1 MKKDKFRILV
11 VDDED
16 SIRNRCV
23 QLLQRKDYNVLGVND
38 GKQALFLIKKDNFSL
53 VIADI
58 RMPGLNGI
66 DLLERIKETCPD
78 TEVVMITGYGTV
90 DNAVEAMKLGAYD
103 YITKPFDMERLL
115 KVVEH
120 IETKFSL
127 KKEIGVLR
135 DELKKFSS
143 YHDFIGVSKEVQ
155 QIFELVQKVSPIDCN
170 VLIQGESGT
179 GKGLLA
185 RAIHFG
191 SPRSK
196 YPFVVVD
203 CAALTESLLESE
215 LFGYMKG
222 AFTGAYANK
231 EGYFKIAD
239 KGTIFLDE
247 ISELSTSLQGKLLRM
262 AQDHE
267 IVPVGGTKSFKINT
281 RIVAA
286 TNRNLEQFVKEGK
299 FREDL
304 YFRINVVKIDIPP
317 LRERKEDILPL
328 THFFLDK
335 FKKRFDKNDL
345 LIDQQVLAFF
355 QQYEWPGNVR
365 ELENVVQLMVITADQ
380 QRITMNNLPEKMK
393 PVRSVQGTEEYGDPL
408 NLDFAEA
415 RKRYLDSFTRDY
427 LLDALRCY
435 QGNISKTAKE
445 IKVQRPSIQRM
456 LKRYKIK
463 KEEYMQEV

>member
-1 MKKDKFRILV
+1 MKNDKFRILV

-23 QLLQRKDYNVLGVND
+23 QLLQRKDYNVRGVND
-38 GKQALFLIKKDNFSL
+38 GEQALFLTTKDRFSL
-53 VIADI
+53 VFTDI

-66 DLLERIKETCPD
+66 DLLERIKEMSPD

-90 DNAVEAMKLGAYD
+90 ENAVEAIKLGAYD
-103 YITKPFDMERLL
+103 YITKPFDMDRLL

-120 IETKFSL
+120 VETKFSL
-127 KKEIGVLR
+127 KKEIDVLR
-135 DELKKFSS
+135 NELKKFSS
-143 YHDFIGVSKEVQ
+143 YYDFIGISDKIQ
-155 QIFELVQKVSPIDCN
+155 PIFALVQKVSPIDCN

-185 RAIHFG
+185 HAIHFG
-191 SPRSK
+191 SPRSE

-222 AFTGAYANK
+222 AFTGAYADK

-239 KGTIFLDE
+239 KGTILLDE

-267 IVPVGGTKSFKINT
+267 IIPVGGTKSFKINT
-281 RIVAA
+281 RIIAA
-286 TNRNLEQFVKEGK
+286 TNKNLEQLVKEGK

-304 YFRINVVKIDIPP
+304 FFRINVVKIDIPP
-317 LRERKEDILPL
+317 LREREEDILPL

-335 FKKRFDKNDL
+335 FKKRFDKNNL
-345 LIDQQVLAFF
+345 SIDQEVLAFF

-365 ELENVVQLMVITADQ
+365 ELENAVQQMVITADQ
-380 QRITMNNLPEKMK
+380 QRVTINDLPDKIRCIRPAQGMEEHGDLLQMN
-393 PVRSVQGTEEYGDPL
+393 
-408 NLDFAEA
+408 FAEA
-415 RKRYLDSFTRDY
+415 RKSYLDNFTREY

-445 IKVQRPSIQRM
+445 IKVQRPSLQRM
-456 LKRYKIK
+456 MKRYKIK
-463 KEEYMQEV
+463 KEELM

>member
-1 MKKDKFRILV
+1 MKNDKFRILV

-23 QLLQRKDYNVLGVND
+23 QLLQRKDYNVRGVND
-38 GKQALFLIKKDNFSL
+38 GEQALFLIIKDRFSL
-53 VIADI
+53 VFTDI

-66 DLLERIKETCPD
+66 DLLERIKEISPD

-90 DNAVEAMKLGAYD
+90 ENAVEAIKLGAYD
-103 YITKPFDMERLL
+103 YITKPFDMDRLL

-120 IETKFSL
+120 VETKFSL
-127 KKEIGVLR
+127 RKEINVLR
-135 DELKKFSS
+135 NELKKFSS
-143 YHDFIGVSKEVQ
+143 YHDFIGISDKIQ
-155 QIFELVQKVSPIDCN
+155 PIFELVQKVSPIDCN

-185 RAIHFG
+185 HAIHFG
-191 SPRSK
+191 SPRSE

-222 AFTGAYANK
+222 AFTGAYADK

-267 IVPVGGTKSFKINT
+267 IIPVGGTKSFKINT

-286 TNRNLEQFVKEGK
+286 TNKNLEQLVKEGK

-304 YFRINVVKIDIPP
+304 FFRINVVKIDIPP

-328 THFFLDK
+328 THLFLDK
-335 FKKRFDKNDL
+335 FKKRFDKNNL
-345 LIDQQVLAFF
+345 SIDQQVLAFF

-365 ELENVVQLMVITADQ
+365 ELENAVQQMVITADQ
-380 QRITMNNLPEKMK
+380 QRVTINDLPDKIRCIRPVQDMEEHGGLLQMN
-393 PVRSVQGTEEYGDPL
+393 
-408 NLDFAEA
+408 FAEA
-415 RKRYLDSFTRDY
+415 RRSYLDNFTREY

-445 IKVQRPSIQRM
+445 IKVQRPSLQRM
-456 LKRYKIK
+456 MKRYKIK
-463 KEEYMQEV
+463 KEELM

>member
-1 MKKDKFRILV
+1 MKNDKFRILV

-23 QLLQRKDYNVLGVND
+23 QLLQRRDYNVRGVND
-38 GKQALFLIKKDNFSL
+38 GEQALFLITKDRFSL
-53 VIADI
+53 VFTDI

-66 DLLERIKETCPD
+66 DLLERIKEISPD

-90 DNAVEAMKLGAYD
+90 ENAVEAIKLGAYD
-103 YITKPFDMERLL
+103 YITKPFDMDRLL

-120 IETKFSL
+120 VETKFSL
-127 KKEIGVLR
+127 RKEIDVLR
-135 DELKKFSS
+135 NELKKFSS
-143 YHDFIGVSKEVQ
+143 YHDFIGISDKIQ
-155 QIFELVQKVSPIDCN
+155 PIFALVQKVSPIDCN

-185 RAIHFG
+185 HAIHFG
-191 SPRSK
+191 SPRSE

-222 AFTGAYANK
+222 AFTGAYADK

-247 ISELSTSLQGKLLRM
+247 ISEISTSLQGKLLRM

-267 IVPVGGTKSFKINT
+267 IIPVGGTKSFKINT

-286 TNRNLEQFVKEGK
+286 TNKNLEQLVKEGK

-304 YFRINVVKIDIPP
+304 FFRINVVKIDIPP

-335 FKKRFDKNDL
+335 FKKRFDKNNL
-345 LIDQQVLAFF
+345 SIDQQVLAFF

-365 ELENVVQLMVITADQ
+365 ELENVVQQIVITADQ
-380 QRITMNNLPEKMK
+380 QRVTINDLPDKIRCIRPVQDMEEHGDLLQMN
-393 PVRSVQGTEEYGDPL
+393 
-408 NLDFAEA
+408 FAEA
-415 RKRYLDSFTRDY
+415 RKSYLDNFTREY

-445 IKVQRPSIQRM
+445 IKVQRPSLQRM
-456 LKRYKIK
+456 MKRYKIK
-463 KEEYMQEV
+463 KEELM

>member
-1 MKKDKFRILV
+1 MKRDKFSILV

-23 QLLQRKDYNVLGVND
+23 QLLQKKDYNVRGVND
-38 GKQALFLIKKDNFSL
+38 GEQALFLIKKDDFSL

-66 DLLERIKETCPD
+66 DLLEKIKETRPG

-103 YITKPFDMERLL
+103 YITKPFDMDRLL

-120 IETKFSL
+120 VETNFSL
-127 KKEIGVLR
+127 KNEIGVLR
-135 DELKKFSS
+135 DKLKVFSS
-143 YHDFIGVSKEVQ
+143 QHDFIGVSEEVQ
-155 QIFELVQKVSPIDCN
+155 QIFELVQKISPIDCN

-185 RAIHFG
+185 NAIHSG
-191 SPRSK
+191 SPRK
-196 YPFVVVD
+196 ENPFVVVD

-267 IVPVGGTKSFKINT
+267 IIPVGGTKPFKINT
-281 RIVAA
+281 RILAA
-286 TNRNLEQFVKEGK
+286 TNKNLEQLVKEGK

-304 YFRINVVKIDIPP
+304 YFRINVVKINIPP

-335 FKKRFDKNDL
+335 FKKRFDKNEL
-345 LIDQQVLAFF
+345 SVDQQVLAFF
-355 QQYEWPGNVR
+355 QRYEWPGNVR
-365 ELENVVQLMVITADQ
+365 ELENVVQRMVITADQ
-380 QRITMNNLPEKMK
+380 RKITMNDLPEKM
-393 PVRSVQGTEEYGDPL
+393 RSVRPPEGAEEHSDLSNP
-408 NLDFAEA
+408 DFAEA
-415 RKRYLDSFTRDY
+415 RKRCLDDFTREY
-427 LLDALRCY
+427 LVDSLRCY

-445 IKVQRPSIQRM
+445 IKIQRPSIQRM

-463 KEEYMQEV
+463 KEEYM

>member
-1 MKKDKFRILV
+1 MKNDKFRILV

-23 QLLQRKDYNVLGVND
+23 QLLQRRDYNVRGVND
-38 GKQALFLIKKDNFSL
+38 GEQALFLITKDRFSL
-53 VIADI
+53 VFTDI

-66 DLLERIKETCPD
+66 DLLERIKEMSPD

-90 DNAVEAMKLGAYD
+90 ENAVEAIKLGAYD
-103 YITKPFDMERLL
+103 YITKPFDMDRLL

-120 IETKFSL
+120 VETKFSL
-127 KKEIGVLR
+127 RKEIDVLR
-135 DELKKFSS
+135 NELKKFSS
-143 YHDFIGVSKEVQ
+143 YHDFIGISDKIQ
-155 QIFELVQKVSPIDCN
+155 PIFALVQKVSPIDCN

-185 RAIHFG
+185 HAIHFG
-191 SPRSK
+191 SPRSE

-222 AFTGAYANK
+222 AFTGAYADK

-247 ISELSTSLQGKLLRM
+247 ISEISTSLQGKLLRM

-267 IVPVGGTKSFKINT
+267 IIPVGGTKSFKINT

-286 TNRNLEQFVKEGK
+286 TNKNLEQLVKEGK

-304 YFRINVVKIDIPP
+304 FFRINVVKIDIPP

-335 FKKRFDKNDL
+335 FKKRFDKNNL
-345 LIDQQVLAFF
+345 SIDQQVLAFF

-365 ELENVVQLMVITADQ
+365 ELENVVQQMVITADQ
-380 QRITMNNLPEKMK
+380 QRVTINDLPDKIRCIRPVQDMEEHGDLLQMN
-393 PVRSVQGTEEYGDPL
+393 
-408 NLDFAEA
+408 FAEA
-415 RKRYLDSFTRDY
+415 RKSYLDNFTREY

-445 IKVQRPSIQRM
+445 IKVQRPSLQRM
-456 LKRYKIK
+456 MKRYKIK
-463 KEEYMQEV
+463 KEELM

>member
-1 MKKDKFRILV
+1 MKKDKFNILV

-23 QLLQRKDYNVLGVND
+23 QLLQRKGYTVRGVND
-38 GKQALFLIKKDNFSL
+38 GEQALFIIKKDNLSL

-58 RMPGLNGI
+58 RMSGLNGI
-66 DLLERIKETCPD
+66 DLLEKIKETHPD
-78 TEVVMITGYGTV
+78 IEVVMITGYGTV

-103 YITKPFDMERLL
+103 YITKPFDMDRLL

-120 IETKFSL
+120 IETKFAL
-127 KKEIGVLR
+127 KNEIGALK
-135 DELKKFSS
+135 DELKKFSAQ
-143 YHDFIGVSKEVQ
+143 HDFIGVSDEVQ
-155 QIFELVQKVSPIDCN
+155 HIFQLVQKISPIDCN

-185 RAIHFG
+185 HAIHSG
-191 SPRSK
+191 SPRNK
-196 YPFVVVD
+196 NPFVVVD

-267 IVPVGGTKSFKINT
+267 IIPVGGTKPVKINT
-281 RIVAA
+281 RILAA
-286 TNRNLEQFVKEGK
+286 TNRNLEQRVKEGK

-317 LRERKEDILPL
+317 LRERKEDIAPL
-328 THFFLDK
+328 THFFFDK
-335 FKKRFDKNDL
+335 FKKRFDKNIL
-345 LIDQQVLAFF
+345 SIDQQVLDFF
-355 QQYEWPGNVR
+355 QRYEWPGNVR
-365 ELENVVQLMVITADQ
+365 ELENVVQRMVITADK
-380 QRITMNNLPEKMK
+380 RMATMEDLPEKMRFAM
-393 PVRSVQGTEEYGDPL
+393 PEQVNEGRDTLHG
-408 NLDFAEA
+408 LDFTEA
-415 RKRYLDSFTRDY
+415 RKRCLDSFTREY
-427 LLDALRCY
+427 LVDALRHC

-445 IKVQRPSIQRM
+445 ISIQRPSIQRM
-456 LKRYKIK
+456 IKRYDIR
-463 KEEYMQEV
+463 KEEYM

>member
-1 MKKDKFRILV
+1 MKKDRFSILV

-23 QLLQRKDYNVLGVND
+23 QLLQKRHYNVQGVSD
-38 GKQALFLIKKDNFSL
+38 GEQALFLIKKSDFSL

-66 DLLERIKETCPD
+66 DLLEKIKEGHPD

-90 DNAVEAMKLGAYD
+90 DSAVEAMKLGAYD
-103 YITKPFDMERLL
+103 YITKPFDMDRLL

-120 IETKFSL
+120 VETNFSL
-127 KKEIGVLR
+127 KHEIGVLK
-135 DELKKFSS
+135 DELKKISS
-143 YHDFIGVSKEVQ
+143 QYDFIGVSEEVQ
-155 QIFELVQKVSPIDCN
+155 QIFKLVQKISPIDCN

-185 RAIHFG
+185 NAIHSG
-191 SPRSK
+191 SPRNK

-267 IVPVGGTKSFKINT
+267 IIPVGGTKPVKINT
-281 RIVAA
+281 RILAA
-286 TNRNLEQFVKEGK
+286 TNRNLEQLVKEGK

-304 YFRINVVKIDIPP
+304 YFRINVVKIDIPS

-328 THFFLDK
+328 TQFFLDK
-335 FKKRFDKNDL
+335 FKKRFDKNEL
-345 LIDQQVLAFF
+345 SIDRQVLDYF

-365 ELENVVQLMVITADQ
+365 ELENVVQRMVITAD
-380 QRITMNNLPEKMK
+380 RRNATMDHLPEKM
-393 PVRSVQGTEEYGDPL
+393 RSMRQPEDAEERRDLPI
-408 NLDFAEA
+408 LDFAEA
-415 RKRYLDSFTRDY
+415 RKRCLDNFTREY
-427 LLDALRCY
+427 LVDALRHC

-445 IKVQRPSIQRM
+445 INIQRPSIQRM
-456 LKRYKIK
+456 LKRYNIN
-463 KEEYMQEV
+463 KEEYM

>member
-1 MKKDKFRILV
+1 MKNDKFRILV

-23 QLLQRKDYNVLGVND
+23 QLLQRKDYNVRGVND
-38 GKQALFLIKKDNFSL
+38 GEQALFLITKDRFSL
-53 VIADI
+53 VFTDI

-66 DLLERIKETCPD
+66 DLLERIKEMSPD

-90 DNAVEAMKLGAYD
+90 ENAVEAIKLGAYD
-103 YITKPFDMERLL
+103 YITKPFDMDRLL

-120 IETKFSL
+120 VETKFSL
-127 KKEIGVLR
+127 KKEIDVLR
-135 DELKKFSS
+135 NELKKFSS
-143 YHDFIGVSKEVQ
+143 YYDFIGISDKIQ
-155 QIFELVQKVSPIDCN
+155 PIFALVQKVSPIDCN

-185 RAIHFG
+185 HAIHFG
-191 SPRSK
+191 SPRSE

-222 AFTGAYANK
+222 AFTGAYADK

-267 IVPVGGTKSFKINT
+267 IIPVGGTKSFKINT

-286 TNRNLEQFVKEGK
+286 TNKNLEQLVKEGK

-304 YFRINVVKIDIPP
+304 FFRINVVKIDIPP

-335 FKKRFDKNDL
+335 FKKRFDKNNL
-345 LIDQQVLAFF
+345 SIDQQVLAFF

-365 ELENVVQLMVITADQ
+365 ELENAVQQMVITADQ
-380 QRITMNNLPEKMK
+380 QRVTINDLPDKIRCIRPVQDMEEHGDLLQMN
-393 PVRSVQGTEEYGDPL
+393 
-408 NLDFAEA
+408 FAEA
-415 RKRYLDSFTRDY
+415 RKSYLDNFTREY

-445 IKVQRPSIQRM
+445 IKVQRPSLQRM
-456 LKRYKIK
+456 MKRYKIK
-463 KEEYMQEV
+463 KEEFM

>member
-1 MKKDKFRILV
+1 MKNDKFRILV

-16 SIRNRCV
+16 SIRDRCV
-23 QLLQRKDYNVLGVND
+23 QLLQRKDYNVRGVND
-38 GKQALFLIKKDNFSL
+38 GEQALFLITKDRFSL
-53 VIADI
+53 VFTDI

-66 DLLERIKETCPD
+66 DLLERIKEMSPD

-90 DNAVEAMKLGAYD
+90 ENAVEAIKLGAYD
-103 YITKPFDMERLL
+103 YITKPFDMDKLL

-120 IETKFSL
+120 VETKFSL
-127 KKEIGVLR
+127 KKEIDVLR
-135 DELKKFSS
+135 NELKKFSS
-143 YHDFIGVSKEVQ
+143 YYDFIGISDKIQ
-155 QIFELVQKVSPIDCN
+155 PIFALVQKVSPIDCN

-185 RAIHFG
+185 HAIHFG
-191 SPRSK
+191 SPRSE

-222 AFTGAYANK
+222 AFTGAYADK

-239 KGTIFLDE
+239 KGTILLDE

-267 IVPVGGTKSFKINT
+267 IIPVGGTKSFKINT
-281 RIVAA
+281 RIIAA
-286 TNRNLEQFVKEGK
+286 TNKNLEQLVKEGK

-304 YFRINVVKIDIPP
+304 FFRINVVKIDIPP

-335 FKKRFDKNDL
+335 FKKRFDKNNL
-345 LIDQQVLAFF
+345 SIDQQVLAFF

-365 ELENVVQLMVITADQ
+365 ELENAVQQMVITADQ
-380 QRITMNNLPEKMK
+380 QRVTINDLPDKIRCIRPVQDMEEHGDLLQMN
-393 PVRSVQGTEEYGDPL
+393 
-408 NLDFAEA
+408 FAEA
-415 RKRYLDSFTRDY
+415 RKSYLDNFTREY

-445 IKVQRPSIQRM
+445 IKVQRPSLQRM
-456 LKRYKIK
+456 MKRYKIK
-463 KEEYMQEV
+463 KEELM

>member
-1 MKKDKFRILV
+1 MKNDKFRILV

-23 QLLQRKDYNVLGVND
+23 QLLQRKDYNVRGVND
-38 GKQALFLIKKDNFSL
+38 GEQALFLITKDRFSL
-53 VIADI
+53 VFTDI

-66 DLLERIKETCPD
+66 DLLERIKEMSPD

-90 DNAVEAMKLGAYD
+90 ENAVEAIKLGAYD
-103 YITKPFDMERLL
+103 YITKPFDMDRLL

-120 IETKFSL
+120 VETKFSL
-127 KKEIGVLR
+127 KKEIDVLR
-135 DELKKFSS
+135 NELKKFSS
-143 YHDFIGVSKEVQ
+143 YYDFIGISDKIQ
-155 QIFELVQKVSPIDCN
+155 PIFALVQKVSPIDCN

-185 RAIHFG
+185 HAIHFG
-191 SPRSK
+191 SPRSE

-222 AFTGAYANK
+222 AFTGAYADK

-267 IVPVGGTKSFKINT
+267 IIPVGGTKSFKINT

-286 TNRNLEQFVKEGK
+286 TNKNLEQLVKEGK

-304 YFRINVVKIDIPP
+304 FFRINVVKIDIPP

-335 FKKRFDKNDL
+335 FKKRFDKNNL
-345 LIDQQVLAFF
+345 SIDQEVLAFF

-365 ELENVVQLMVITADQ
+365 ELENAVQQMVITADQ
-380 QRITMNNLPEKMK
+380 QRVTINDLPDKIRCIRPVQDMEEHGDLLQMN
-393 PVRSVQGTEEYGDPL
+393 
-408 NLDFAEA
+408 FAEA
-415 RKRYLDSFTRDY
+415 RKSYLDNFTREY

-445 IKVQRPSIQRM
+445 IKVQRPSLQRM
-456 LKRYKIK
+456 VKRYKIK
-463 KEEYMQEV
+463 KEELM

>member
-1 MKKDKFRILV
+1 
-11 VDDED
+11 
-16 SIRNRCV
+16 
-23 QLLQRKDYNVLGVND
+23 LLQRKDYNVRGVND
-38 GKQALFLIKKDNFSL
+38 GEQALFLTTKDRFSL
-53 VIADI
+53 VFTDI

-66 DLLERIKETCPD
+66 DLLERIKEMSPD

-90 DNAVEAMKLGAYD
+90 ENAVEAIKLGAYD
-103 YITKPFDMERLL
+103 YITKPFDMDRLL

-120 IETKFSL
+120 VETKFSL
-127 KKEIGVLR
+127 KKEIDVLR
-135 DELKKFSS
+135 NELKKFSS
-143 YHDFIGVSKEVQ
+143 YYDFIGISDKIQ
-155 QIFELVQKVSPIDCN
+155 PIFALVQKVSPIDCN

-185 RAIHFG
+185 HAIHFG
-191 SPRSK
+191 SPRSE

-222 AFTGAYANK
+222 AFTGAYADK

-239 KGTIFLDE
+239 KGTILLDE

-267 IVPVGGTKSFKINT
+267 IIPVGGTKSFKINT
-281 RIVAA
+281 RIIAA
-286 TNRNLEQFVKEGK
+286 TNKNLEQLVKEGK

-304 YFRINVVKIDIPP
+304 FFRINVVKIDIPP

-335 FKKRFDKNDL
+335 FKKRFDKNNL
-345 LIDQQVLAFF
+345 SIDQQVLAFF

-365 ELENVVQLMVITADQ
+365 ELENAVQQMVITADQ
-380 QRITMNNLPEKMK
+380 QRVTINDLPDKIRCIRPVQDMEEHGDLLQMN
-393 PVRSVQGTEEYGDPL
+393 
-408 NLDFAEA
+408 FAEA
-415 RKRYLDSFTRDY
+415 RKSYLDNFTREY

-445 IKVQRPSIQRM
+445 IKVQRPSLQRM
-456 LKRYKIK
+456 MKRYKIK
-463 KEEYMQEV
+463 KEELM

>member
-1 MKKDKFRILV
+1 MKNDKFRILV

-23 QLLQRKDYNVLGVND
+23 QLLQRKDYNVRGVND
-38 GKQALFLIKKDNFSL
+38 GEQALFLITKDRFSL
-53 VIADI
+53 VFTDI

-66 DLLERIKETCPD
+66 DLLERIKEISPD

-90 DNAVEAMKLGAYD
+90 ENAVEAIKLGAYD
-103 YITKPFDMERLL
+103 YITKPFDMDKLL

-120 IETKFSL
+120 VETKFSL
-127 KKEIGVLR
+127 KKEIDVLR
-135 DELKKFSS
+135 NELKKFSS
-143 YHDFIGVSKEVQ
+143 YYDFIGISDKIQ
-155 QIFELVQKVSPIDCN
+155 PIFALVQKVSPIDCN

-185 RAIHFG
+185 HAIHFG
-191 SPRSK
+191 SPRSE

-222 AFTGAYANK
+222 AFTGAYADK

-247 ISELSTSLQGKLLRM
+247 ISEISTSLQGKLLRM

-267 IVPVGGTKSFKINT
+267 IIPVGGTKSFKINT
-281 RIVAA
+281 RIIAA
-286 TNRNLEQFVKEGK
+286 TNKNLEQLVKEGK

-304 YFRINVVKIDIPP
+304 FFRINVVKIDIPP
-317 LRERKEDILPL
+317 LREREEDILPL

-335 FKKRFDKNDL
+335 FKKRFDKNNL
-345 LIDQQVLAFF
+345 SIDQEVLAFF

-365 ELENVVQLMVITADQ
+365 ELENAVQQMVITADQ
-380 QRITMNNLPEKMK
+380 QRVTINDLPDKIRCIRPVQDMEEHGDLLQMN
-393 PVRSVQGTEEYGDPL
+393 
-408 NLDFAEA
+408 FAEA
-415 RKRYLDSFTRDY
+415 RKSYLDNFTREY

-445 IKVQRPSIQRM
+445 IKVQRPSLQRM
-456 LKRYKIK
+456 MKRYKIK
-463 KEEYMQEV
+463 KEEFM

>member
-1 MKKDKFRILV
+1 MKNDEFRILV

-23 QLLQRKDYNVLGVND
+23 QLLQRKDYNVRGVND
-38 GKQALFLIKKDNFSL
+38 GEQALFLITKDRFSL
-53 VIADI
+53 VFTDI

-66 DLLERIKETCPD
+66 DLLERIKEISPD

-90 DNAVEAMKLGAYD
+90 ENAVEAIKLGAYD
-103 YITKPFDMERLL
+103 YITKPFDMDKLL

-120 IETKFSL
+120 VETKFSL
-127 KKEIGVLR
+127 KKEIDVLR
-135 DELKKFSS
+135 NELKKFSS
-143 YHDFIGVSKEVQ
+143 YYDFIGISDKIQ
-155 QIFELVQKVSPIDCN
+155 PIFALVQKVSPIDCN

-185 RAIHFG
+185 HAIHFG
-191 SPRSK
+191 SPRSE

-222 AFTGAYANK
+222 AFTGAYADK

-239 KGTIFLDE
+239 KGTILLDE

-267 IVPVGGTKSFKINT
+267 IIPVGGTKSFKINT
-281 RIVAA
+281 RIIAA
-286 TNRNLEQFVKEGK
+286 TNKNLEQLVKEGK

-304 YFRINVVKIDIPP
+304 FFRINVVKIDIPP

-335 FKKRFDKNDL
+335 FKKRFDKNNL
-345 LIDQQVLAFF
+345 SIDQQVLAFF

-365 ELENVVQLMVITADQ
+365 ELENAVQQMVITADQ
-380 QRITMNNLPEKMK
+380 QRVTINDLPDKIRCIRPVQDMEEHGDLLQMN
-393 PVRSVQGTEEYGDPL
+393 
-408 NLDFAEA
+408 FAEA
-415 RKRYLDSFTRDY
+415 RKSYLDNFTREY

-445 IKVQRPSIQRM
+445 IKVQRPSLQRM
-456 LKRYKIK
+456 MKRYKIK
-463 KEEYMQEV
+463 KEELM

>member
-1 MKKDKFRILV
+1 MKKDKFNILV

-23 QLLQRKDYNVLGVND
+23 QLLQRKGYTVRGVND
-38 GKQALFLIKKDNFSL
+38 GEQALFIIKKDNLSL

-66 DLLERIKETCPD
+66 DLLEKIKETHPD
-78 TEVVMITGYGTV
+78 IEVVMITGYGTI

-103 YITKPFDMERLL
+103 YITKPFDMDRLL

-120 IETKFSL
+120 IETKFAL
-127 KKEIGVLR
+127 KNEIGALK
-135 DELKKFSS
+135 DELKKFSAQ
-143 YHDFIGVSKEVQ
+143 HDFIGVSDEVQ
-155 QIFELVQKVSPIDCN
+155 HIFQLVQKISPIDCN

-185 RAIHFG
+185 HAIHSG
-191 SPRSK
+191 SPRNK
-196 YPFVVVD
+196 NPFVVVD

-267 IVPVGGTKSFKINT
+267 IIPVGGTKPVKINT
-281 RIVAA
+281 RILAA
-286 TNRNLEQFVKEGK
+286 TNRNLEQRVKEGK

-317 LRERKEDILPL
+317 LRERKEDIAPL
-328 THFFLDK
+328 THFFFDK
-335 FKKRFDKNDL
+335 FKKRFDKNIL
-345 LIDQQVLAFF
+345 SIDQQVLDFF
-355 QQYEWPGNVR
+355 QRYEWPGNVR
-365 ELENVVQLMVITADQ
+365 ELENVVQRMVITADK
-380 QRITMNNLPEKMK
+380 RMATMEDLPEKMRFAM
-393 PVRSVQGTEEYGDPL
+393 PEQANEGRDTLHS
-408 NLDFAEA
+408 LDFTEA
-415 RKRYLDSFTRDY
+415 RKRCLDSFTREY
-427 LLDALRCY
+427 LVDALRHC

-445 IKVQRPSIQRM
+445 ISIQRPSIQRM
-456 LKRYKIK
+456 IKRYDIR
-463 KEEYMQEV
+463 KEEYM

>member
-1 MKKDKFRILV
+1 MKNDKFRILV

-23 QLLQRKDYNVLGVND
+23 QLLQRKDYNVRGVND
-38 GKQALFLIKKDNFSL
+38 GEQALFLIIKDRFSL
-53 VIADI
+53 VFTDI

-66 DLLERIKETCPD
+66 DLLERIKEISPD

-90 DNAVEAMKLGAYD
+90 ENAVEAIKLGAYD
-103 YITKPFDMERLL
+103 YITKPFDMDRLL

-120 IETKFSL
+120 VETKFSL
-127 KKEIGVLR
+127 RKEIDVLKN
-135 DELKKFSS
+135 ELKKFSS
-143 YHDFIGVSKEVQ
+143 YHDFIGISDKIQ
-155 QIFELVQKVSPIDCN
+155 PIFELVQKVSPIDCN

-185 RAIHFG
+185 HAIHFG
-191 SPRSK
+191 SPRSE

-222 AFTGAYANK
+222 AFTGAYADK

-267 IVPVGGTKSFKINT
+267 IIPVGGTKSFKINT

-286 TNRNLEQFVKEGK
+286 TNKNLEQLVKEGK

-304 YFRINVVKIDIPP
+304 FFRINVVKIDIPP

-328 THFFLDK
+328 THLFLDK
-335 FKKRFDKNDL
+335 FKKRFDKNNL
-345 LIDQQVLAFF
+345 SIDQQVLAFF

-365 ELENVVQLMVITADQ
+365 ELENAVQQMVITADQ
-380 QRITMNNLPEKMK
+380 QRVTINDLPDKIRCIRPVQDMEEHGGLLQMN
-393 PVRSVQGTEEYGDPL
+393 
-408 NLDFAEA
+408 FAEA
-415 RKRYLDSFTRDY
+415 RRSYLDNFTREY

-445 IKVQRPSIQRM
+445 IKVQRPSLQRM
-456 LKRYKIK
+456 MKRYKIK
-463 KEEYMQEV
+463 KEELM

>member
-1 MKKDKFRILV
+1 MKKNKFSILV

-23 QLLQRKDYNVLGVND
+23 QLLQKKDYSVQGVSD
-38 GKQALFLIKKDNFSL
+38 GEQALFLIKKDNFSL

-66 DLLERIKETCPD
+66 DLLEKIKETCPD

-103 YITKPFDMERLL
+103 YLTKPFDMDRLL

-120 IETKFSL
+120 VETNFSL
-127 KKEIGVLR
+127 KNEIGVLR
-135 DELKKFSS
+135 DKLKTFSS
-143 YHDFIGVSKEVQ
+143 QHDFIGVSEDVQ
-155 QIFELVQKVSPIDCN
+155 QIFELVQKISPIDCN

-185 RAIHFG
+185 NAIHSG
-191 SPRSK
+191 SPRK
-196 YPFVVVD
+196 EYPFVVVD

-239 KGTIFLDE
+239 RGTIFLDE

-267 IVPVGGTKSFKINT
+267 IIPVGGTQPIKINT

-286 TNRNLEQFVKEGK
+286 TNKNLEQLVKEGK

-304 YFRINVVKIDIPP
+304 YFRINVVKISIPP
-317 LRERKEDILPL
+317 LRERREDILPL
-328 THFFLDK
+328 MHFFLDK
-335 FKKRFDKNDL
+335 FKRRFDKNEL
-345 LIDQQVLAFF
+345 SIDQQVLTFF

-365 ELENVVQLMVITADQ
+365 ELENVVQRMVITADQ
-380 QRITMNNLPEKMK
+380 RRVTMNDLPEKMWSVK
-393 PVRSVQGTEEYGDPL
+393 PTEGTEEHSGL
-408 NLDFAEA
+408 SNLDFAEA
-415 RKRYLDSFTRDY
+415 RKRCLDSFTREY
-427 LLDALRCY
+427 LVDSLKCN
-435 QGNISKTAKE
+435 QGNISKTAKD
-445 IKVQRPSIQRM
+445 IKIQRPSIQRM

-463 KEEYMQEV
+463 KEEYM

>member
-1 MKKDKFRILV
+1 MKKDKFNILV

-23 QLLQRKDYNVLGVND
+23 QLLQRKGYTVRGVND
-38 GKQALFLIKKDNFSL
+38 GEQALFIIKKDNLSL

-66 DLLERIKETCPD
+66 DLLEKIKETHPD
-78 TEVVMITGYGTV
+78 IEVVMITGYGTV

-103 YITKPFDMERLL
+103 YITKPFDMDRLL

-120 IETKFSL
+120 IETKFAL
-127 KKEIGVLR
+127 KNEIGALK
-135 DELKKFSS
+135 DELKKFSAQ
-143 YHDFIGVSKEVQ
+143 HDFIGVSDEVQ
-155 QIFELVQKVSPIDCN
+155 HIFQLVQKISPIDCN

-185 RAIHFG
+185 HAIHSG
-191 SPRSK
+191 SPRNK
-196 YPFVVVD
+196 NPFVVVD

-267 IVPVGGTKSFKINT
+267 IIPVGGTKPVKINT
-281 RIVAA
+281 RILAA
-286 TNRNLEQFVKEGK
+286 TNRNLEQRVKEGK

-317 LRERKEDILPL
+317 LRERKEDIAPL
-328 THFFLDK
+328 THFFFDK
-335 FKKRFDKNDL
+335 FKKRFDKNIL
-345 LIDQQVLAFF
+345 SIDQQVLDFF
-355 QQYEWPGNVR
+355 QRYEWPGNVR
-365 ELENVVQLMVITADQ
+365 ELENVVQRMVITADK
-380 QRITMNNLPEKMK
+380 RMATMEDLPEKMRFAM
-393 PVRSVQGTEEYGDPL
+393 PEQVNEGRDALHG
-408 NLDFAEA
+408 LDFTEA
-415 RKRYLDSFTRDY
+415 RKRCLDSFTREY
-427 LLDALRCY
+427 LVDALRHC

-445 IKVQRPSIQRM
+445 ISIQRPSIQRM
-456 LKRYKIK
+456 IKRYDIR
-463 KEEYMQEV
+463 KEEYM

>member
-1 MKKDKFRILV
+1 MKKNKFTILV

-16 SIRNRCV
+16 SVRNRCI
-23 QLLQRKDYNVLGVND
+23 QLLQKRDYDVQGASD
-38 GKQALFLIKKDNFSL
+38 GAQALFKIKKDNFSL
-53 VIADI
+53 VITDM
-58 RMPGLNGI
+58 RMPGLSGR

-103 YITKPFDMERLL
+103 YITKPFDVDRLL

-120 IETKFSL
+120 VETTYSL
-127 KKEIGVLR
+127 KHEIGVLKNQ
-135 DELKKFSS
+135 LKKISGRN
-143 YHDFIGVSKEVQ
+143 DFIGVSEEVQ
-155 QIFELVQKVSPIDCN
+155 QIFELVQKISPIDCN
-170 VLIQGESGT
+170 VLIQGETGT

-185 RAIHFG
+185 HTIHFG
-191 SPRSK
+191 STRSE

-215 LFGYMKG
+215 LFGYVKG

-239 KGTIFLDE
+239 KGTMFLDE

-262 AQDHE
+262 VQDHE
-267 IVPVGGTKSFKINT
+267 IIPVGGTKASKINT
-281 RIVAA
+281 RILAA
-286 TNRNLEQFVKEGK
+286 TNRDLEQLVKEGK

-304 YFRINVVKIDIPP
+304 YFRINVVKVDIPP
-317 LRERKEDILPL
+317 LRERKEDIMPL

-335 FKKRFDKNDL
+335 FKKRFEKNEVSV
-345 LIDQQVLAFF
+345 DQRVLSLF

-365 ELENVVQLMVITADQ
+365 ELENVVQRLVITAEQ
-380 QRITMNNLPEKMK
+380 GKITLRDLPEKMK
-393 PVRSVQGTEEYGDPL
+393 TIRPSQEPEEPGDFL
-408 NLDFAEA
+408 DLDFTEA
-415 RKRYLDSFTRDY
+415 RKKCLDVFARDY
-427 LLDALRCY
+427 LVNALKCY

-445 IKVQRPSIQRM
+445 IKIQRPSIQRM
-456 LKRYKIK
+456 LKRYGIR
-463 KEEYMQEV
+463 KEEYM